1 MPACCVLAGLSK
13 IAKYCLRIPTVQCSK
28 KKSIGNVHFTF
39 LLPKKEKTCDF
50 IMFEK
55 SFLKCIE
62 ANNEVYQSK

>member
-55 SFLKCIE
+55 SF
-62 ANNEVYQSK
+62 